1 MLTHDIRTSL
11 NGILGGLCTIDLSTL
26 PEETRQQLERVH
38 AASLVLA
45 SLVSQAIGDSPDISD
60 AGALGATTNLEEF
73 QEFLCRR
80 WDGAAAGRDVEFVV
94 DAEEGL
100 PSALDCPAVNL
111 SRMVGNLVSNAIR
124 YTQSGSVHVKL
135 SRAPKGGMDIV
146 VRDTGPGVDESVLR
160 AVSRPGFGDA
170 LHIDARNR
178 LGLQIVKSLATELGG
193 RFSLRNAAE
202 GGTVAAIWLPER
214 LFLWDHG
221 ATKPNLSQNAS
232 FPALAGARVLLAED
246 NPTNQMVA
254 TQMLSALDAVVSVAS
269 DGVEA
274 LEVFS
279 REQFDLVVVDIEMPR
294 LSGIDVIRAIRT
306 LPDVRSRIPIV
317 ALTAYAMQEH
327 KERIANAGANGLISK
342 PITGIAEFGRALSV
356 HMEPTTEKTP
366 IPNTGSQLVE
376 GAAVDRSIYDT
387 LVVAVGADMRAELLD
402 RVLADL
408 AGARSELGDSLDQMD
423 LKAVRSASHI
433 LISVGGA
440 IGANHVVSASRDVNA
455 AAHDEDLRG
464 LPDKIA
470 QCIDE
475 LDRAIA
481 FVEGERRIPE
491 TA

>member
-1 MLTHDIRTSL
+1 MTAIEPGLDRKKVIENSRLPGVAETAMLTHDIRTSL

-26 PEETRQQLERVH
+26 PEEARQQLERVH

-60 AGALGATTNLEEF
+60 AGTLGATTNLDEF

-80 WDGAAAGRDVEFVV
+80 WEGAAAGRDVELVV

-124 YTQSGSVHVKL
+124 YTKSGSVHVKL
-135 SRAPKGGMDIV
+135 SRAPKGGLDIV

-221 ATKPNLSQNAS
+221 ATKPNLSESAS

-342 PITGIAEFGRALSV
+342 PITGIAEFGRALARPYGAYNREDANSRY
-356 HMEPTTEKTP
+356 
-366 IPNTGSQLVE
+366 GSA
-376 GAAVDRSIYDT
+376 GGRGSRSRSQHLRHACRRRRSGYESRT
-387 LVVAVGADMRAELLD
+387 
-402 RVLADL
+402 
-408 AGARSELGDSLDQMD
+408 ARSRARGSCRCKVGTKRFPGPDGSESRAL
-423 LKAVRSASHI
+423 
-433 LISVGGA
+433 SVSYPDFGRRRHRGQ
-440 IGANHVVSASRDVNA
+440 SRR
-455 AAHDEDLRG
+455 LR
-464 LPDKIA
+464 LA
-470 QCIDE
+470 
-475 LDRAIA
+475 
-481 FVEGERRIPE
+481 
-491 TA
+491 